1 MRQAPGNNLC
11 PYYVCENIRMI
22 TSERS
27 RSERQLWVRLPEHYP
42 QFFYHDLI
50 YIHTTNIFILIS
62 FFKADGD
69 AGQAPTNGSRT
80 SNSRGNSGIFGRPG
94 HRSQRR
100 IPLQAVMP
108 ACNDPQIVGEIVYTK
123 LYIYMCMCEWSYE
136 KFDDI
141 YMIGSTRNSI
151 YIYMHNVYS
160 M

>member
-1 MRQAPGNNLC
+1 M
-11 PYYVCENIRMI
+11 M
-22 TSERS
+22 TSEKS
-27 RSERQLWVRLPEHYP
+27 RSERNLWVRLPEHYP

-69 AGQAPTNGSRT
+69 AGPAPTNGSRT

-108 ACNDPQIVGEIVYTK
+108 ACNDPQIVGEIVYI
-123 LYIYMCMCEWSYE
+123 YICVCEWSYE

-141 YMIGSTRNSI
+141 YICIMCTVCSSVKYVSNEKELNGKHKIKR
-151 YIYMHNVYS
+151 
-160 M
+160 